1 MPRLSLSERTRIVTL
16 YYKHNLHFK
25 RARYHVLRK
34 FALEEDIISSER
46 TIRRTIKHWL
56 LTGSVLNKKSLTRSI
71 RLTKITAGESVC
83 TICSSFLGS
92 FSSTSIR
99 LTKAAVLRSV
109 SFTFY

>member
-71 RLTKITAGESVC
+71 RLTKITAG
-83 TICSSFLGS
+83 
-92 FSSTSIR
+92 
-99 LTKAAVLRSV
+99 
-109 SFTFY
+109 

>member
-1 MPRLSLSERTRIVTL
+1 MPRLSISERTRILTL
-16 YYKHNLHFK
+16 YYEHICLKCKLNLHFK

-71 RLTKITAGESVC
+71 RLTKITAGDLSNLDLYLD
-83 TICSSFLGS
+83 T
-92 FSSTSIR
+92 
-99 LTKAAVLRSV
+99 LRNILIH
-109 SFTFY
+109 